1 MIDDE
6 DGNIRVESDPLADMD
21 IATADAMTWALR
33 GTFFAGDAIAAR
45 FPGVARQNTHRSR
58 ISRAVMA
65 DAREQAV
72 RLPGLRDILV
82 VGHPV
87 VTSMLRG
94 LQTDRGHLPA
104 PEQSVLDGL
113 ARIEGFA
120 MDGDIAMIHGVPL
133 PAGRRQTDY
142 FMVLRYRPL
151 FGPDAQCHIVY
162 GRDHGEFDVADRTAL
177 RLTDPARHK
186 DQHDMARARIRNR
199 IRLIDYDARHVT
211 DELQEALLL
220 YSTAMHRDALVRSQQ
235 HDIPLYVALWIRNM
249 GAASSLSQSCSEA
262 ALPERVTRGRGQTR
276 RMRLLHGTAIMNEFE
291 RLFEILHSIGADHGV
306 TRQSIGDALKGSS
319 ALCPVRPIGLASQD
333 FADGAIVH
341 SRALHPDMNE
351 TPGPSTA
358 NPVHNRQRDAID
370 NSKAYTN
377 WTKRIRWI
385 GETMP
390 AAYFLGVEAQ
400 FLASVALIQ
409 MTENVERVTG
419 KFHSNG
425 HNRVEHER
433 RAATTHLAAVITSNI
448 CPATARRIF
457 PGQLSSNC
465 SDEIWRS
472 GFIPMLI
479 DNPRLRDEAERLYNE
494 IHEIGDADD
503 LPFSDCERP
512 RRSSPY
518 GLATTRAKLCS
529 AALYEHGWT
538 QGFRFEAWLQ
548 PEAELA
554 FLDACCRYI
563 RYDPAK
569 RVKREQMDAAMQQV
583 KMKNGQAVRVTDIV
597 TGLPRQHPV
606 ERIQD
611 MFRSL
616 FDRMQVLEPS
626 SLRERLIRE
635 GKIEEDAYGRQ
646 WRAAMIH
653 EAARLMVAVSP
664 ITLDPQLAE
673 RILYPIDRRMREIA
687 FDGAWNS

>member
-45 FPGVARQNTHRSR
+45 FPGVAQQNPHRSR
-58 ISRAVMA
+58 VSRAVMA
-65 DAREQAV
+65 DAREDAV

-87 VTSMLRG
+87 VTSMLEI

-104 PEQSVLDGL
+104 PEQSVLDRL

-120 MDGDIAMIHGVPL
+120 MDGNIAMIHGVPL

-142 FMVLRYRPL
+142 YMVLRYRPL
-151 FGPDAQCHIVY
+151 FGPDARRHIVY
-162 GRDHGEFDVADRTAL
+162 GRDHSALNDADRAAL
-177 RLTDPARHK
+177 RLVDPSRQK
-186 DQHDMARARIRNR
+186 DQHDIARKKIRNR
-199 IRLIDYDARHVT
+199 IQLINYDARNVT

-220 YSTAMHRDALVRSQQ
+220 YSTAMHRDALVRLQQ
-235 HDIPLYVALWIRNM
+235 HDILLYVALWIRDM
-249 GAASSLSQSCSEA
+249 VAANSLSQNCSEA
-262 ALPERVTRGRGQTR
+262 ALPERVARGSGQTR
-276 RMRLLHGTAIMNEFE
+276 RIRLLHGTAIMNEFE

-306 TRQSIGDALKGSS
+306 TRQSIGDALQGSS
-319 ALCPVRPIGLASQD
+319 ALCPVRPGGLASQD

-341 SRALHPDMNE
+341 SRALHPDMNRKR
-351 TPGPSTA
+351 GPSTA
-358 NPVHNRQRDAID
+358 NPVHDRKRDAID
-370 NSKAYTN
+370 NSKAYTS

-390 AAYFLGVEAQ
+390 AAYFQGVEAQ

-409 MTENVERVTG
+409 MTENVEKIRG
-419 KFHSNG
+419 NFHSNG

-433 RAATTHLAAVITSNI
+433 RLANTHLAAIITSNI

-457 PGQLSSNC
+457 PGQLASGC

-472 GFIPMLI
+472 GFIPTLI

-494 IHEIGDADD
+494 IREIGDADD
-503 LPFSDCERP
+503 LPFSDGERP

-518 GLATTRAKLCS
+518 DLATTRAKVCS
-529 AALYEHGWT
+529 APLYEHGWT
-538 QGFRFEAWLQ
+538 QGFRFEAWLR

-554 FLDACCRYI
+554 FLDACCQFTH
-563 RYDPAK
+563 YDLAK

-583 KMKNGQAVRVTDIV
+583 KMKDGRAVRVTDIV

-616 FDRMQVLEPS
+616 FDRLQVLEPG

-635 GKIEEDAYGRQ
+635 GRIEEDDYGRE
-646 WRAAMIH
+646 WRAAMIR

-673 RILYPIDRRMREIA
+673 RILDPIDRRMREIA
-687 FDGAWNS
+687 VDGAWNS